1 LINGCAL
8 TMLQE
13 SERQMY
19 QIGDYI
25 VKNGNGVCRVD
36 NIMHL
41 DINGIDKNRLYYLLV
56 PLDDEKGKVYVP
68 VDTSVQHIRKV
79 MSVEEAYELI
89 ANISEIQE
97 ISIANDKLREQKY
110 RETLKSTEPE
120 SLLRIIKTT
129 YLRKRDRLEKGKK
142 NTVADEHYLN
152 LAEKHLFSELC
163 LVLRKTKEEV
173 HNLIVEAVNRSGN
186 QGKD

>member
-1 LINGCAL
+1 MINGCAL

-89 ANISEIQE
+89 ANIS
-97 ISIANDKLREQKY
+97 
-110 RETLKSTEPE
+110 
-120 SLLRIIKTT
+120 
-129 YLRKRDRLEKGKK
+129 
-142 NTVADEHYLN
+142 
-152 LAEKHLFSELC
+152 
-163 LVLRKTKEEV
+163 
-173 HNLIVEAVNRSGN
+173 
-186 QGKD
+186 

>member
-1 LINGCAL
+1 
-8 TMLQE
+8 M
-13 SERQMY
+13 
-19 QIGDYI
+19 
-25 VKNGNGVCRVD
+25 
-36 NIMHL
+36 
-41 DINGIDKNRLYYLLV
+41 
-56 PLDDEKGKVYVP
+56 
-68 VDTSVQHIRKV
+68 
-79 MSVEEAYELI
+79 
-89 ANISEIQE
+89 
-97 ISIANDKLREQKY
+97 
-110 RETLKSTEPE
+110 
-120 SLLRIIKTT
+120 LRIIKTT